1 MEMKLKLLF
10 CQCVKKLVES
20 YNEGMTIDSIE
31 SLVLNEDLPAFLVE
45 RMDKALKTVA
55 DKVLTHKSVTITGHE
70 EAIKEMELKADT
82 TGFTSLLKAIEKTGL
97 KCLEVVS
104 LIELMDILIESD
116 KTDSATVTELEANEV
131 KNVSKNVS
139 FDSLKDLNNFQPTS
153 LHEKTQLQP
162 GDVIETEV

>member
-1 MEMKLKLLF
+1 MKLKLLF
-10 CQCVKKLVES
+10 CKCVKKLVES

-55 DKVLTHKSVTITGHE
+55 DKVLTHKSITITGHE
-70 EAIKEMELKADT
+70 EAIKDIELKADT
-82 TGFTSLLKAIEKTGL
+82 TGFTSLFKAIEKTGL

-104 LIELMDILIESD
+104 LIELKDILIESE
-116 KTDSATVTELEANEV
+116 KTDSVTFKELEAHEV
-131 KNVSKNVS
+131 QNVSNVVP
-139 FDSLKDLNNFQPTS
+139 FDALKELNKFQPIS

-162 GDVIETEV
+162 GDVMKTEV